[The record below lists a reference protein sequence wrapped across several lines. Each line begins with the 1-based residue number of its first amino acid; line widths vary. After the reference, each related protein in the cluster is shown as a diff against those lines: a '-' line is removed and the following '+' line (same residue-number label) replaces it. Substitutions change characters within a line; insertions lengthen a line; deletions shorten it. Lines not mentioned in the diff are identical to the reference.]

1 MSSPESLENKLNIRP
16 TYPEWLILDV
26 SLIYRLDVLNY
37 KISKLL
43 IEFNSPKNE
52 SKEMFIESFLGVY
65 NSEEL
70 NSKTWMKRPGYLIV
84 TFRK

>member
-16 TYPEWLILDV
+16 TYPESLIPDV

-43 IEFNSPKNE
+43 TEFNSPKNA
-52 SKEMFIESFLGVY
+52 SKEMFIAL
-65 NSEEL
+65 
-70 NSKTWMKRPGYLIV
+70 
-84 TFRK
+84 